1 MSGMSGMSEPIE
13 YLDFSEFPFATCVI
27 KIPKNI
33 CFFRTGN
40 NDPAKETAPRWFSD
54 HINASSYFNMY
65 PQMFVCHGKEDFKV
79 LDIRLMKYTVLE
91 ALLENAQ
98 AVDSLKNSPTTA
110 KLQECIQAFMKV
122 FGFVPGK
129 EQYGSNSD
137 NRPFPFSA
145 YGYRWSN
152 NSIDNK
158 AVALLKYIFY
168 PYIQGYIA
176 PRLKRN
182 DATPFHEELCLF
194 VPSSVLAGPS
204 VTIPRDDYLGR
215 KVNLKAIKLVLTS
228 EFIVMDGG
236 GKQEKVQGLQGNV
249 PGRQGNVQ
257 GRQGND
263 QGQQGN
269 DQGRQGNDQGQQ
281 GNVQVRHTL
290 VWLTGDEGSQ
300 AASVTG
306 PLSNTGSSSRSTSS
320 TGYSSGPP
328 SNGSPS
334 PSPPISRLPSINV
347 LQNALPKNLQAR
359 KTQVKGYQLS
369 CNDNLCS
376 ECNDV
381 IVFNSEELGVL
392 ELIKNSVMSQI
403 II

>member
-1 MSGMSGMSEPIE
+1 MPMPMPHDIQ
-13 YLDFSEFPFATCVI
+13 YLNFRDFPFATCVI

-54 HINASSYFNMY
+54 HINASSYFTMY
-65 PQMFVCHGKEDFKV
+65 PKMFVCCGKEDFKV

-98 AVDSLKNSPTTA
+98 VVDSLKGSPTTA

-129 EQYGSNSD
+129 EQYGSDSH

-145 YGYRWSN
+145 YGYRWSD
-152 NSIDNK
+152 NSVDNK

-168 PYIQGYIA
+168 PHIQGYIA
-176 PRLKRN
+176 PMLKRH
-182 DATPFHEELCLF
+182 DTTLFHQELCLF

-204 VTIPRDDYLGR
+204 VIIPQNEYEDTTG
-215 KVNLKAIKLVLTS
+215 NLIGKKLELS
-228 EFIVMDGG
+228 PEFMVMDGG
-236 GKQEKVQGLQGNV
+236 GGGRDQE
-249 PGRQGNVQ
+249 P

-263 QGQQGN
+263 QGNIQGPV
-269 DQGRQGNDQGQQ
+269 QQGQQ
-281 GNVQVRHTL
+281 GNVQGQQTFMG
-290 VWLTGDEGSQ
+290 LTGSP
-300 AASVTG
+300 AASHTG
-306 PLSNTGSSSRSTSS
+306 MI
-320 TGYSSGPP
+320 SGPP
-328 SNGSPS
+328 SNAGLSSSGPSSTIGSPS
-334 PSPPISRLPSINV
+334 GPPSTLGSPGISRQPSINYV
-347 LQNALPKNLQAR
+347 FQASATALAKIP
-359 KTQVKGYQLS
+359 QVKGYQLS

-376 ECNDV
+376 ECNDN